1 MISTRRQA
9 FTLVELLVVI
19 STIGLLMAISV
30 PVLVTARSEAQST
43 ICRSNLRQLVL
54 ANMGYSNEHDGFCV
68 PAASDIL
75 SGAGGFHRWHGVRD
89 NKNEAF
95 DPRRGPLADYLA
107 GGKVKECPRKV
118 KFTKGKKWNE
128 SFEKGCGGYGYNMTY
143 LGSCLWRSGL
153 GFKERYSETTRIS
166 AIGKP
171 YETVMFADTA
181 FNQSGKLIEYS
192 FAQPYFWVYD
202 GRVMN
207 FHPLPSI
214 HFRHR
219 GCVNI
224 GWSDGHCDLRRKADY
239 EGTSAYNEDFDRMNL
254 GWFEPLDNTPFD
266 LE

>member
-30 PVLVTARSEAQST
+30 PVLVTARSRAQST
-43 ICRSNLRQLVL
+43 VCRSNLRQLVL

-89 NKNEAF
+89 NKDEAF
-95 DPRRGPLADYLA
+95 DPYQGPLAGYL
-107 GGKVKECPRKV
+107 GGGRVKECPSKV
-118 KFTKGKKWNE
+118 KFAEDTKI
-128 SFEKGCGGYGYNMTY
+128 SFEKGCGGYGYNMSY
-143 LGSCLWRSGL
+143 LGSCLWRGGL
-153 GFKERYSETTRIS
+153 GFKESYSETTRIT

-171 YETVMFADTA
+171 HETVMFADTG
-181 FNQSGKLIEYS
+181 FNKGSRLIEYS
-192 FAQPYFWVYD
+192 FAEPYYWVWD
-202 GRVMN
+202 GQVMD

-224 GWSDGHCDLRRKADY
+224 GWSDGHCSWREKADY

-254 GWFEPLDNTPFD
+254 GWFEPLDNTLFD